1 MKSLKKAYPKFY
13 IFVKNKIACGIHMVD
28 PKQGDIKSNIKKG
41 FTFLAYSM
49 DTSFL
54 KNIKLK

>member
-49 DTSFL
+49 DTSF
-54 KNIKLK
+54 